1 MHRKLIKPSTSRE
14 FLLTDMEIPVT
25 MPCQQPLVEQL
36 TKQFQGQLAQYKT
49 MQQVEVLIG
58 KVEQIVLAIG
68 LSQNLEAD
76 TMEPFMDVAHCI
88 DNLATEFKG
97 AWSFH
102 PAALFLLILPTTS
115 AADINTVAQLSQ
127 QQITLFAKQ
136 IVTLG
141 IVFSPSPENH
151 PADAIANALK
161 AARHAS
167 FLGPGASAYFDAV
180 TLNISGDDFYRQGK
194 IDQAIDEFKAG
205 LKIDHQSAN
214 LLNSLGVCHA
224 ISGHYEEALNTF
236 QKVVDLYPTEV
247 MAVYNLGLVM
257 LLTGKEDDAL
267 KQFRSAEAI
276 DDTIFEIHFQ
286 KARIYQNRHDAE
298 NAVDSLNRAITLKPD
313 AAAAHRM
320 LGDEMMQ
327 QQKFKTAK
335 KNYAQAL
342 RYHPNDVKAL
352 SALGTLYGQLQEN
365 LDLAELYL
373 NQSVTIN
380 PEDGELFFALGSF
393 YQQTQ
398 QMDKAAEAFQKAY
411 ALGIEKG
418 REHADQIRALEDE
431 TDEKLYQTAAS

>member
-14 FLLTDMEIPVT
+14 FLLTDMEIPKT
-25 MPCQQPLVEQL
+25 MPCHQTTFDKLTRRFQEQL
-36 TKQFQGQLAQYKT
+36 TQYQT
-49 MQQVEVLIG
+49 VPNVEALIG
-58 KVEQIVLAIG
+58 KVDQVVLAIG
-68 LSQNLEAD
+68 LNENPTAD
-76 TMEPFMDVAHCI
+76 TMESFMDVAHCI
-88 DNLATEFKG
+88 DSLATEFKG
-97 AWSFH
+97 GWTFH
-102 PAALFLLILPTTS
+102 PSSLFLLILPTTS
-115 AADINTVAQLSQ
+115 TVDINTVAQLCQ

-141 IVFSPSPENH
+141 IAFSPAPENH
-151 PADAIANALK
+151 PIDAMANALK

-180 TLNISGDDFYRQGK
+180 SLNISGDDHYRQGK

-205 LKIDHQSAN
+205 LKIDPQSAN

-224 ISGHYEEALNTF
+224 ISGHYDEAQSTF
-236 QKVVDLYPTEV
+236 QKVVDLDPAEV
-247 MAVYNLGLVM
+247 MSVYNLGLVM
-257 LLTGKEDDAL
+257 LLTENEETAL
-267 KQFRSAEAI
+267 AQFKSAEAI
-276 DDTIFEIHFQ
+276 NDTIFEIHFQ
-286 KARIYQNRHDAE
+286 KARIYQKRHDAE
-298 NAVDSLNRAITLKPD
+298 KTVASLNRAIILKPD

-320 LGDEMMQ
+320 LGDEMIRQ
-327 QQKFKTAK
+327 QNFKTAK
-335 KNYAQAL
+335 KNYTQAL

-373 NQSVTIN
+373 NQSVTIS

-393 YQQTQ
+393 YQQTR

-418 REHADQIRALEDE
+418 REQADQIRALENE
-431 TDEKLYQTAAS
+431 TDEKLHQTAAS